1 MLVAGEA
8 AALGEQLSGIADPE
22 LRAALGRLGHAVI
35 GGRS

>member
-8 AALGEQLSGIADPE
+8 AALREQLSGIADPE
-22 LRAALGRLGHAVI
+22 LRAALARLGVAVI